1 MKRDWHDRQEKH
13 ARREMERHFERL
25 EKIER
30 IKAYRTARR
39 WKSRRKPRRLHKQLF
54 LGFGVA
60 IFMTMVTS
68 GFVSMLLGAAVV
80 HKPWLRMLVFFV
92 AGSVLWT
99 FSGIL
104 ARRLAWPLWELARAV
119 KDFGS
124 GDLKR
129 RAHVH
134 ERAATEVAELAG
146 AFNDM
151 AGRIETQVRAQREL
165 LGAVSHELRT
175 PLARLRVLLAMLQEG
190 SSAPELASKFE
201 REVVEMDALVGE
213 LLAEAR
219 ISADALHKRPL
230 DLDDVVHECTERL
243 GMEGAQIQIA
253 SDCRSFSADP
263 TLLSRALTILLDNAR
278 KHGGD
283 GVSVRAERSG
293 HVLRIAVEDD
303 GPGLD
308 PSDLERLFEPF
319 TRGRGAHADEQ
330 AGVGLGL
337 YLVRRIAEAHG
348 GQAFAENRTP
358 AGARIGFTLATV

>member
-1 MKRDWHDRQEKH
+1 MRGDRRDRVD
-13 ARREMERHFERL
+13 RHFERL
-25 EKIER
+25 ERLER
-30 IKAYRTARR
+30 LRR
-39 WKSRRKPRRLHKQLF
+39 YPFRRKPRRLQQQLF
-54 LGFGVA
+54 MGFGVA
-60 IFMTMVTS
+60 IFISMLTS
-68 GFVSMLLGAAVV
+68 GFVFALLGAAVV
-80 HKPWLRMLVFFV
+80 HKPWLRIFVFFC

-124 GDLKR
+124 GDLQR

-134 ERAATEVAELAG
+134 RRAASEVSDLAG

-151 AGRIETQVRAQREL
+151 ATRIESQVRAQREL

-190 SSAPELASKFE
+190 GSQPELAGKFE

-219 ISADALHKRPL
+219 ISAEALHKRPL

-243 GMEGAQIQIA
+243 GMDGTLIEVDPA
-253 SDCRSFSADP
+253 CRSFSADP

-283 GVSVRAERSG
+283 GVTVRATRDGGS
-293 HVLRIAVEDD
+293 VRIAVEDD
-303 GPGLD
+303 GPGID
-308 PSDLERLFEPF
+308 PTDLKRVFEPF
-319 TRGRGAHADEQ
+319 TRGRGSHPDEH

-348 GQAFAENRTP
+348 GQAFAENRDP
-358 AGARIGFTLATV
+358 AGARVGFTLATV